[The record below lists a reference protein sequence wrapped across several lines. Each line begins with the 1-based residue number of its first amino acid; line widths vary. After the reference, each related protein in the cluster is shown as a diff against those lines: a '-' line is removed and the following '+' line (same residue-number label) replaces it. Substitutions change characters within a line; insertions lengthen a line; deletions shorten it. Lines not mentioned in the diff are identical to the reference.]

1 MARRKTRHTVV
12 SERFETTKRERP
24 SDQFDRTLR
33 RKRREP
39 KKATFVPR
47 NDDQRDL
54 LVDLQNPE
62 IKILFVTGPAGTGKT
77 YAASIWAAE
86 QLQKGTVEKVIL
98 TRPAVSTDEEHGYLP
113 GDIQEK
119 MAPWIRPFIDALRSV
134 YDMHE
139 IERMFRDDIL
149 EIAPLAYMRGRSLSN
164 CILIADECSN
174 TTVSQMKMLLTRIGS
189 DAKFIVT
196 GDLEQHDRTYEENGL
211 RYIIDR
217 VERNNSS
224 VISHVHMTTIERSV
238 ACAEILRIIGE

>member
-1 MARRKTRHTVV
+1 MARRKTRHSVV
-12 SERFETTKRERP
+12 SERFETVKRERSP
-24 SDQFDRTLR
+24 DQFDRTLR
-33 RKRREP
+33 TKKREQ
-39 KKATFVPR
+39 KKAEFIPR

-54 LVDLQNPE
+54 LADLQNPE

-77 YAASIWAAE
+77 YGASIWAAE
-86 QLQKGTVEKVIL
+86 QLQKGLVEKVIL

-113 GDIQEK
+113 GDIHEK

-139 IERMFRDDIL
+139 IERMFREDIL

-174 TTVSQMKMLLTRIGS
+174 TTVSQMKMLLTRIGA

-211 RYIIDR
+211 RYIIEKLEDSD
-217 VERNNSS
+217 SS
-224 VISHVHMTTIERSV
+224 VLSHVHMTIVERSV
-238 ACAEILRIIGE
+238 ACAEILRLIGE